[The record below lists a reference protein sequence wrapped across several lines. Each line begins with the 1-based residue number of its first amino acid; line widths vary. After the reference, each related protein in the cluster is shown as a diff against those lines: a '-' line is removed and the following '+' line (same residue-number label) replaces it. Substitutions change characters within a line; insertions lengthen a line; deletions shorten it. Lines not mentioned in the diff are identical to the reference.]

1 MSTDK
6 NMFDNFEVDPGSQMW
21 ERIEKQLPPEKK
33 KRKGLMWFF
42 ASAFLLVALTAV
54 SFYVILKDDDAAQQI
69 ATSQN
74 TNVNSNAIKT
84 ASDSLNDNIQI
95 PVQEASNNTS
105 VAENKTGN
113 VELANVTKAP
123 KLKTQKN
130 KIIKHKNESIISDTG
145 ENEITNLQIDSTA
158 IAKNDE
164 EPSEK
169 LNAENF
175 NTNNELPVVDSS
187 IASNKFS
194 RYMIDSLLGNLN
206 NISFFDSIKT
216 EKKAER
222 KSRFRVGL
230 MYARLHNE
238 TEMTTE
244 EFTYEAI
251 TYDKNG
257 ATSPGLGSSGYF
269 AMADYVS
276 EKYFRARIGIGTR
289 KYSREESS
297 PSLWA
302 DTSGYL
308 FVHTS
313 IGNLIHDNNSS
324 SYNGSPLITVSPIPS
339 AYMHTIILPQHN
351 AAGDSAKLNITERIN
366 MIDIPIMFGWQFV
379 KNRKLTPYMLIGSHI
394 FIPYEQLSLLWN
406 ETKYWGSQV
415 SYSNKTKYK
424 LSIAPCVLAGI
435 EYKISPKFY
444 FQTNFGYTIAVTP
457 IMVTESKEQGA
468 RRTLRFDHY
477 EFQAGL
483 QYRFK

>member
-1 MSTDK
+1 
-6 NMFDNFEVDPGSQMW
+6 MFDNFEVDPGSQMW

-42 ASAFLLVALTAV
+42 ASAFLLIALTAV

-113 VELANVTKAP
+113 VELANGTKAP

-130 KIIKHKNESIISDTG
+130 KIIKHKNESIISDTS
-145 ENEITNLQIDSTA
+145 ENETTNLQIDSTA

-164 EPSEK
+164 DPSEK

-175 NTNNELPVVDSS
+175 NTNNEIPVVDSS

-194 RYMIDSLLGNLN
+194 RYMIDSLIGNLN

-216 EKKAER
+216 KTKPEP
-222 KSRFRVGL
+222 KSRFRIGVL
-230 MYARLHNE
+230 YSRLI
-238 TEMTTE
+238 TEYEYYKE

-251 TYDKNG
+251 KYIDRNAG
-257 ATSPGLGSSGYF
+257 APGLSSSGYF
-269 AMADYVS
+269 AMTDYVS
-276 EKYFRARIGIGTR
+276 KKYFRARIGFGLR
-289 KYSREESS
+289 MYNREDYL
-297 PSLWA
+297 PSLWKSS
-302 DTSGYL
+302 SGEL
-308 FVHTS
+308 FAHTKV
-313 IGNLIHDNNSS
+313 GNLNFDGTALGIN
-324 SYNGSPLITVSPIPS
+324 VSPITTTPNN
-339 AYMHTIILPQHN
+339 IIIMPERN
-351 AAGDSAKLNITERIN
+351 EAGDSARLLTNERIY
-366 MIDIPIMFGWQFV
+366 MLDIPIMFGWQFV
-379 KNRKLTPYMLIGSHI
+379 KNRKLTPYILLGSHV
-394 FIPYEQLSLLWN
+394 FIPFKHSESIIN
-406 ETKYWGSQV
+406 TVNNKETKAY
-415 SYSNKTKYK
+415 YTNDTKYK
-424 LSIAPCVLAGI
+424 TCFAPCILAGF
-435 EYKISPKFY
+435 EYQLTPQLY
-444 FQTNFGYTIAVTP
+444 VQANAGYTQVVTP
-457 IMVTESKEQGA
+457 LTISESRAQGA
-468 RRTLRFDHY
+468 KRTMRFEQY